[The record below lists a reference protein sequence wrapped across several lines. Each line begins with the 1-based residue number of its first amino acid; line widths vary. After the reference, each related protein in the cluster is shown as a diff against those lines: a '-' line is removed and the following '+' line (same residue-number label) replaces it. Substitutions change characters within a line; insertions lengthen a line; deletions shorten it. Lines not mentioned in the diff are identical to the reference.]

1 MWNLVVPWMET
12 KTTMATWI
20 SQLRKDVYSQVECLQ
35 GLSLPKRT
43 SMREE
48 LFVGSGDSYTC
59 ALSMEY
65 LSKHKILACHPSDI
79 IHCPQMLGRREILFI
94 SASGRT
100 RSNIVAA
107 RIAHKAGIKTTA
119 LTVHSRS
126 ALERICNKKLILDR
140 FLELQSGST
149 GILEFTATLI
159 TCMALIGINVNLKI
173 LPAILSDA
181 LAQVNSYNVEVPTG
195 SDSIIF
201 LGDGISYPFACYGA
215 LKMQELFGFRSFGYL
230 LDDYYHAPIFSLQWP
245 DRVFLLD
252 PENAKNSMSAN
263 FYNKLRKIHPHSY
276 YFQPQVGQSLFEQ
289 TLFSVFVIQIVS
301 LTIAEKLKISKPYYL
316 SNKKVLELSSNLIY

>member
-1 MWNLVVPWMET
+1 
-12 KTTMATWI
+12 MATWI
-20 SQLRKDVYSQVECLQ
+20 SQLRKDVYSQVEYLQ

-43 SMREE
+43 SMREG

-65 LSKHKILACHPSDI
+65 LSEHKMLACHPSDI
-79 IHCPQMLGRREILFI
+79 IHCPQMLWNREILFI

-100 RSNIVAA
+100 HSNIMAA
-107 RIAHKAGIKTTA
+107 RIARKFGIKTTA
-119 LTVHSRS
+119 FTVHSKS
-126 ALERICNKKLILDR
+126 ALGKICNKRLILDR

-149 GILEFTATLI
+149 GILEFTATLV

-181 LAQVNSYNVEVPTG
+181 RAQVYSYGGDLPTRSNS
-195 SDSIIF
+195 ILF
-201 LGDGISYPFACYGA
+201 LGDGISYPFAGYGA

-230 LDDYYHAPIFSLQWP
+230 LDDYYHSPIFSLQRS

-252 PENAKNSMSAN
+252 PENTKNSMSAN
-263 FYNKLRKIHPHSY
+263 FYDKLRKIHPHSY
-276 YFQPQVGQSLFEQ
+276 YFQPRVGQSVFEQ
-289 TLFSVFVIQIVS
+289 ALFSVFVIQIVS